1 MCSLIRNFAPANMK
15 TCMKKLYILLLATMA
30 WGSALAQDNAFYFT
44 DAALMPGTTTNIE
57 LCMRN
62 TATDLTCL
70 EAEIQLPEGLNVV
83 LDEDGNP
90 VATLYGN
97 RTTAHEILTN
107 VLDNGNLKL
116 LISSIE
122 GDLFSGEEGP
132 LLSFCVKA
140 DEDAPTGEYQV
151 ETVGESLLVNT
162 SAEASYSVG
171 VTGNVLITDDPT
183 GIKTTDNGQLTTDDK
198 IYNLAGQRV
207 SKAKN
212 GIFIRGG
219 KKVLEK

>member
-1 MCSLIRNFAPANMK
+1 
-15 TCMKKLYILLLATMA
+15 MKKLHFLLLAAMA

-70 EAEIQLPEGLNVV
+70 EAEIQLPESLEVV
-83 LDEDGNP
+83 LDDDGNP
-90 VATLYGN
+90 LVTLYRN
-97 RTTAHEILTN
+97 RGAGHEVLAN

-116 LISSIE
+116 LISSIDANQFAE
-122 GDLFSGEEGP
+122 GEGP
-132 LLSFCVKA
+132 ILSFCVQAEA
-140 DEDAPTGEYQV
+140 DAFTGEYQV

-183 GIKTTDNGQLTTDDK
+183 DLKDLKDLNDLNDA

-219 KKVLEK
+219 KKELHK